1 MIAELVIVH
10 PLSEAEWHTLAG
22 NLHFIADS
30 VDAGKYRATDSF
42 VIHTEEIVDPA

>member
-1 MIAELVIVH
+1 MIAELVIAH
-10 PLSEAEWHTLAG
+10 PLSEAEWQTLAG

-42 VIHTEEIVDPA
+42 VIHAEEIVDPA